1 MEARNG
7 TRKENNIEM
16 MTYRLKFGRMEAGAG
31 TRKENVI
38 EMVTYRL

>member
-1 MEARNG
+1 MESNG

-16 MTYRLKFGRMEAGAG
+16 VTYRLELTRMEARNGG
-31 TRKENVI
+31 RKGNNI